1 MIIMSCGLPA
11 SHQRQLLKA
20 APPTQASPC
29 RIDQVELNTQASP
42 AEAPASDSP
51 RLAALAAGCLGLMA
65 VTSPLAAQAAPPP
78 CSLGVEVPELTLKPS
93 LPLGQGQLK
102 ELRQAAQGHDFD
114 SPEASQIRQRYGS
127 LIERLEA
134 DSKTFTETTQSL
146 LTRAASL
153 DASGVA
159 EYPDGSRLTRET
171 EGDTVRLSARD
182 AKGNLTRLTETP
194 QFRRLETGNRRQTL
208 YLADGPTHRQGDF
221 VSERYDG
228 SLTTN
233 AANPTRI
240 QSSSVLHGFAGDIIH
255 RETFEKPELSIG
267 VYPSPEFTYRSH
279 YQDQSGK
286 SDKVLTIYSDG
297 SVH

>member
-1 MIIMSCGLPA
+1 MMIMSWGLPT
-11 SHQRQLLKA
+11 SHQRPLQKV
-20 APPTQASPC
+20 APPTEASVS
-29 RIDQVELNTQASP
+29 RIDQVELDFQASP
-42 AEAPASDSP
+42 AEAPPNSTP

-65 VTSPLAAQAAPPP
+65 VAAPLAAQAGPPP
-78 CSLGVEVPELTLKPS
+78 CSIGVAMPTIQAGQ
-93 LPLGQGQLK
+93 PLGEGQLK
-102 ELRQAAQGHDFD
+102 EMRQAAQGQDFD
-114 SPEASQIRQRYGS
+114 SPEASQIRKRYAAH
-127 LIERLEA
+127 IDRLEA
-134 DSKTFTETTQSL
+134 DSKSFSETTQSL

-153 DASGVA
+153 DATGLV
-159 EYPDGSRLTRET
+159 EYPDGSRLSREI
-171 EGDTVRLSARD
+171 EGDTIRLTARD
-182 AKGNLTRLTETP
+182 ANGNLTRLTDTP

-208 YLADGPTHRQGDF
+208 YLADGLMHRQGDF

-228 SLTTN
+228 SLTVN

-240 QSSSVLHGFAGDIIH
+240 ESRSVLHGFAGDIIH